1 MAGNKRAIFYVV
13 LGVAANALW
22 GAAFVVPYALHDFP
36 SELITIFRYGV
47 YGFVSIVILLLSGA
61 VNVRIS
67 LPVFMVGNAISFCGN
82 IGYYLFLTLGI
93 KYSGFIYSAL
103 IIGLLPVSVILL
115 AVFKSKKRVLS
126 ALLPG
131 IGLIVCGIVLV
142 NYLNMSD
149 TSRLQFDGD
158 SVRGIVFSLISL
170 ILLTMYCTANAS
182 FLKVN
187 LGIASSR
194 WAGVL
199 GVCALLQSILLSLFV
214 LLFAGYDM
222 AIFNAYSADRLL
234 SFIFG
239 VAFLGIFVSYIAMWL
254 WNVSSRHISSI
265 VAGRVLCLETI
276 FALAYGYMLDARMPR
291 AFELLGIC
299 LMVAGGYLVQW
310 RAGRAGLE
318 V

>member
-1 MAGNKRAIFYVV
+1 MAESNRAGFYVI

-22 GAAFVVPYALHDFP
+22 GAAFVVPYALHDYP

-47 YGFVSIVILLLSGA
+47 YGFVSIVILLLSGS
-61 VNVRIS
+61 VRVPIS

-82 IGYYLFLTLGI
+82 VGYYLFLTLGI
-93 KYSGFIYSAL
+93 KYSGFVYPAL
-103 IIGLLPVSVILL
+103 IIGLLPVSVILHAAL
-115 AVFKSKKRVLS
+115 KSKSTVLV

-142 NYLNMSD
+142 NYLNISD
-149 TSRLQFDGD
+149 TSRQQFDGD
-158 SVRGIVFSLISL
+158 SVRGIIFSLISL
-170 ILLTMYCTANAS
+170 ILLTIYCIANAG

-187 LGIASSR
+187 LGIASSH

-214 LLFAGYDM
+214 LLFADYDM
-222 AIFNAYSADRLL
+222 AVFNTYSADRLL
-234 SFIFG
+234 AFILG
-239 VAFLGIFVSYIAMWL
+239 VAFLGIFVPYIAMWL

-265 VAGRVLCLETI
+265 VAGRVLCLESI